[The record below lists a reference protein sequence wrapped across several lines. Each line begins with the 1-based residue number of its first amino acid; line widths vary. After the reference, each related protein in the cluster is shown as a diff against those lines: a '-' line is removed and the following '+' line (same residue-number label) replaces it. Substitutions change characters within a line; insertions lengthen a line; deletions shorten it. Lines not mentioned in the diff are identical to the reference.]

1 MCTRSDFRASTS
13 SNQRLRHHY
22 VQTYCSMMDSVT
34 IDKLDLDINVV
45 ANLFLVGNENHPMH
59 YSVNVL
65 ANRFFVLHVYRFP
78 LLFHCFHSGEA
89 AKAAPNG
96 KSLTLMQSPQVPD
109 KQWQSWYVCLG
120 KCQRPACMTHYCGAQ
135 STSSYFTHLRSMRE
149 KNAVVSKFSFVYH
162 TVLDARQLQNCNVTQ
177 QVPSNLAA
185 EKVSELPGC
194 GRSSTKSIQGHVRT
208 LHEHGFLTRKMPSI
222 SCSCLFRQ

>member
-1 MCTRSDFRASTS
+1 MCTRSDFHASAS
-13 SNQRLRHHY
+13 SNQQLRHHY

-45 ANLFLVGNENHPMH
+45 ANLFLVGNENHPMR
-59 YSVNVL
+59 YSINVL

-78 LLFHCFHSGEA
+78 LLFHCFHSGQA

-96 KSLTLMQSPQVPD
+96 KSLTLTQSPQVSD
-109 KQWQSWYVCLG
+109 KQWQPWYVCLV
-120 KCQRPACMTHYCGAQ
+120 THYCGAQ
-135 STSSYFTHLRSMRE
+135 STSSYFAHLRSMRE
-149 KNAVVSKFSFVYH
+149 KNAAVSKFSFVYH
-162 TVLDARQLQNCNVTQ
+162 IVLDARQLQNCNVTQ
-177 QVPSNLAA
+177 QVPLNLAA
-185 EKVSELPGC
+185 EKASELPGC
-194 GRSSTKSIQGHVRT
+194 GRSSTKNSENRIQGHVRM